1 MIDHRT
7 ALDTVADPPRHRRVR
22 VSDAERAAT
31 VTLLQHALVEGRL
44 DLAETDERVT
54 AAFAARYDSDLQLLV
69 SDLPP
74 QVPVPDEA
82 PAWSAVWVSAVWRAR
97 TVVLGADAAA
107 HTRPTPQQCRF
118 AATLACLAV
127 MWMLV
132 CAVVG
137 AAIVT

>member
-1 MIDHRT
+1 MIDHST
-7 ALDTVADPPRHRRVR
+7 ALEPVADPTRPPRIR
-22 VSDAERAAT
+22 VSHAERAAT
-31 VTLLQHALVEGRL
+31 VTRLQHALVEGRL

-74 QVPVPDEA
+74 QIPVPDEA
-82 PAWSAVWVSAVWRAR
+82 PVWSALWESAVWRAR
-97 TVVLGADAAA
+97 TVVLGADAVA

-118 AATLACLAV
+118 AAALAGLAV

-137 AAIVT
+137 AAIVA